1 MTKKK
6 HTRFT
11 LWGFGLIFASLI
23 ASVAAVGSTTSAL
36 ECTILPAAICGP
48 MGADPEAPANADVG
62 RTGILD
68 ILRLGLRILTAGV
81 GIVAVAAFVYAGVMY
96 TSAGDNSGQVQKAKE
111 IMMNTVIGIV
121 AYALLAVFLNWLI
134 PGGVFG

>member
-1 MTKKK
+1 MNKKK
-6 HTRFT
+6 HTRLT
-11 LWGFGLIFASLI
+11 LWGFGLIFASL
-23 ASVAAVGSTTSAL
+23 VAGVGAIGQPVFAL

-111 IMMNTVIGIV
+111 IITNAVIGV
-121 AYALLAVFLNWLI
+121 AAYAFLAVFLNWLI